1 MNQTEIHE
9 LAERLLDTRQAA
21 TEAEQNARILWDRA
35 RAISTRLREE
45 LCGNHHLVVLRER
58 AKVLIVA
65 DEEVGIEDI
74 VILDRA
80 SAESSAAPTP
90 PPAAAPATAP
100 ASAPAPAAPV
110 VTRAQLRD
118 LCRDA
123 AKTLGP
129 DAVRGLLG
137 GKVDAIAEA
146 DLAAKA
152 ESIRTALAQKGA
164 A

>member
-1 MNQTEIHE
+1 MNPTEIHE

-21 TEAEQNARILWDRA
+21 TEAEQNARTLWDRA

-80 SAESSAAPTP
+80 PAVSSAAPTP
-90 PPAAAPATAP
+90 PPVAAPATEPGNAPATAP
-100 ASAPAPAAPV
+100 A

-152 ESIRTALAQKGA
+152 EAIRTALVQKGA